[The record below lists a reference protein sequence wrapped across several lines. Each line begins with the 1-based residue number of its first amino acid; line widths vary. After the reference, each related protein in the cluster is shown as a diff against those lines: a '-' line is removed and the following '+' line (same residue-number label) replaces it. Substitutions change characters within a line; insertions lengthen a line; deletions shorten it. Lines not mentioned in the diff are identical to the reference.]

1 MRENLVT
8 VFQTDRIHRGGKDLY
23 DHSVNLD
30 AIIFSHMQF
39 LFVLQKNETKWEFYA
54 DEGRMARKIPSS
66 QLANAKRRFAKL
78 TKSPP
83 IPHASPLREP
93 VTSSITHAHWR
104 LVSRYGCR
112 DSRLWLSGLPTRHR
126 DIRMSALKI
135 FPPLQKLVVLVISQP
150 LSVLVEIIVALE
162 EFVPFL
168 IGDKFAGSIAILLA
182 L

>member
-1 MRENLVT
+1 
-8 VFQTDRIHRGGKDLY
+8 
-23 DHSVNLD
+23 
-30 AIIFSHMQF
+30 
-39 LFVLQKNETKWEFYA
+39 
-54 DEGRMARKIPSS
+54 MARKIPSS

-93 VTSSITHAHWR
+93 VTRSITHAHWPSGLPIR
-104 LVSRYGCR
+104 
-112 DSRLWLSGLPTRHR
+112 LSGLPTRHR
-126 DIRMSALKI
+126 DIRISALKI

-162 EFVPFL
+162 EVVPFL

>member
-1 MRENLVT
+1 
-8 VFQTDRIHRGGKDLY
+8 
-23 DHSVNLD
+23 
-30 AIIFSHMQF
+30 
-39 LFVLQKNETKWEFYA
+39 
-54 DEGRMARKIPSS
+54 MARKIPSS

-83 IPHASPLREP
+83 IPHASPLCEP
-93 VTSSITHAHWR
+93 VTRSITHAHWPSD
-104 LVSRYGCR
+104 LPTLAVGPP
-112 DSRLWLSGLPTRHR
+112 DTAVGPPTRHR
-126 DIRMSALKI
+126 DIRISALKI

-162 EFVPFL
+162 EVVPFL

>member
-39 LFVLQKNETKWEFYA
+39 LFVLQKNETEWEFYA

-78 TKSPP
+78 AKFSPVP
-83 IPHASPLREP
+83 RGAWIGPVPPSLVEPCPLPPCGDSPAAVGP
-93 VTSSITHAHWR
+93 PDTAVGPPG
-104 LVSRYGCR
+104 Y
-112 DSRLWLSGLPTRHR
+112 WLSGLPTRHR
-126 DIRMSALKI
+126 DIRMSALKV
-135 FPPLQKLVVLVISQP
+135 FPTLQKLVVLFPAQQ
-150 LSVLVEIIVALE
+150 
-162 EFVPFL
+162 
-168 IGDKFAGSIAILLA
+168 FAS
-182 L
+182 